1 MSRPVDRPNLLRD
14 PARRPWL
21 VWGIGVSV
29 YFLAIFHRSSLGVAG
44 VLAVQRFGIGSVAL
58 ATFTVLQ
65 LFVYASMQVPVG
77 LAVDRWGP
85 RRLLTT
91 GLIVMAVGQTAFAL
105 TQTYPVALLARAVV
119 GGGDA
124 MVFVSMLRLIAIW
137 FPPRRNPLV
146 VQLTAF
152 VGQAGNVVAAL
163 PLAYALHHIGW
174 APTFGGAAMLTL
186 ALTTV
191 VLGLMPDVPGTAP
204 PLRRAVLE
212 RSMVPLRWAVGELEG
227 SVQREPLGQQ
237 LRAVAGVPAVR
248 LGLWVHFTTG
258 FSGGVFVLLWGYP
271 YLVQGLGLSVGTAG
285 LLLEVFIAVSMIAG
299 PLVGQLIG
307 RHPGARVPLV
317 LTVVAAITSVWV
329 LVLAWPGGRPPLPAL
344 VLLVA
349 VLGTGGPTSLV
360 SFDIARGAVS
370 GQRVGTA
377 TGLVNIGGFVASI
390 VTLLAIGGV
399 LQLLSPGGALTS
411 APVGAFRWAFAV
423 QLPVLGLGVARI
435 LSHARRAGY
444 LGAGRGG
451 GAGRGR
457 VGGRGR
463 GGGRGTSEELASAR
477 G

>member
-1 MSRPVDRPNLLRD
+1 MSRPLPRPTLLRD

-91 GLIVMAVGQTAFAL
+91 GLTVMAIGQTAFAL
-105 TQTYPVALLARAVV
+105 TQAYPVALAARAVV

-124 MVFVSMLRLIAIW
+124 MVFVSVLRLIAVW

-163 PLAYALHHIGW
+163 PLAYALHSIGW
-174 APTFGGAAMLTL
+174 APTFGAAAMLTL
-186 ALTTV
+186 AMTVV
-191 VLGLMPDVPGTAP
+191 VLGLMPDAPGTRP

-212 RSMVPLRWAVGELEG
+212 RSLVPLRWAGQQVAG
-227 SVQREPLGQQ
+227 SGVQEPLGQQ
-237 LRAVAGVPAVR
+237 LRAVARVPAVR
-248 LGLWVHFTTG
+248 LALWVHFTTG
-258 FSGGVFVLLWGYP
+258 FAGGVFVMLWGYP
-271 YLVQGLGLSVGTAG
+271 YLVQGLGHSVGTAG
-285 LLLEVFIAVSMIAG
+285 LLLEAFIAVSMITG

-307 RHPGARVPLV
+307 RHPGARLPLV

-329 LVLAWPGGRPPLPAL
+329 LVLAWPGGRPPMPVL

-360 SFDIARGAVS
+360 AFDIARGAVP

-377 TGLVNIGGFVASI
+377 TGLVNIGGFTASI
-390 VTLLAIGGV
+390 FTLLAIGAV

-411 APVGAFRWAFAV
+411 APVWAFRWAFAV
-423 QLPVLGLGVARI
+423 QLPVLALGASQI
-435 LSHARRAGY
+435 LRHARRAGF
-444 LGAGRGG
+444 RGP
-451 GAGRGR
+451 
-457 VGGRGR
+457 
-463 GGGRGTSEELASAR
+463 GRGTALAERSGGESLVDAMP
-477 G
+477 